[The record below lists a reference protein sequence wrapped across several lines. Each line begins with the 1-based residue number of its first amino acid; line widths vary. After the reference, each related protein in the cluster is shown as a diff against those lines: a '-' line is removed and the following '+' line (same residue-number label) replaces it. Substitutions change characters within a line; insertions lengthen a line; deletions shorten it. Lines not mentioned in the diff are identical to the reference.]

1 MEEKRISEGSARRAR
16 GGAAHG
22 GKDKGEGLAAREEAA
37 PFYERVYAIVRM
49 IPRGRVAS
57 YGQIARMIGAPRAAR
72 QVGWAMSRCPDDLP
86 WQRVVMSDGSIAGG
100 GYSELRR
107 AKLIA
112 EGVPFTDD
120 GRVDMRACRWNGRAQ
135 ARANS
140 DD

>member
-1 MEEKRISEGSARRAR
+1 MQGFF
-16 GGAAHG
+16 
-22 GKDKGEGLAAREEAA
+22 D
-37 PFYERVYAIVRM
+37 RVYEVVKQV
-49 IPRGRVAS
+49 PRGKVTTYGDVARLC
-57 YGQIARMIGAPRAAR
+57 GNPRMSR
-72 QVGWAMSRCPDDLP
+72 QVGWAMRRCPDDLP

-135 ARANS
+135 TRVDS
-140 DD
+140 GD